1 MNAVDRHPQ
10 RQQIREDILAGEP
23 VKEIAKRLQPPLHYS
38 TISRYRMLLVGKAIH
53 TMHGRSDK
61 SLSMLDVAGKQVVGE
76 DGPDHLKERMRTE
89 LQSAALEAES
99 RRLRWIS
106 NAEQQTEDGQL
117 NHRALSSHDRNLLAS
132 LELRAKLAG
141 VLNDG
146 TQTNTNVQVC
156 VMMPGGTTSSTDAP
170 DAGAAGGI
178 ASQVKASGVV
188 LDHVDEGSVRR

>member
-1 MNAVDRHPQ
+1 MNLVDRHPQ
-10 RQQIREDILAGEP
+10 RQQIREDILSGKSLRSVA
-23 VKEIAKRLQPPLHYS
+23 ATLNPPLHHA
-38 TISRYRMLLVGKAIH
+38 TLARYRIQLLGVASKNMRGSNDKALEIRAIADSH
-53 TMHGRSDK
+53 RDSDGI
-61 SLSMLDVAGKQVVGE
+61 SALQ
-76 DGPDHLKERMRTE
+76 ERVRTE
-89 LQSAALEAES
+89 LQQVAEAQEE

-170 DAGAAGGI
+170 AASGIAGG
-178 ASQVKASGVV
+178 QVKASGVV